1 MAKAKTSRTTTPTQP
16 TTAPMR
22 GANYDFLPPV
32 DEQTLLKPFAVASAA
47 HREPNPEVRNIPVF
61 RSALRIA
68 GVGDT

>member
-1 MAKAKTSRTTTPTQP
+1 
-16 TTAPMR
+16 MR